1 MDIHAYLNN
10 HIFIIFS
17 LILQKL
23 KRPLLSNYLN
33 NCNLNFSLMQ
43 YLVLKEQQLKMLK
56 KKQPRGVLNMKLLLM
71 RYYFLNSLLFLNK
84 YIKIKLFS
92 LVKLK

>member
-1 MDIHAYLNN
+1 
-10 HIFIIFS
+10 
-17 LILQKL
+17 
-23 KRPLLSNYLN
+23 
-33 NCNLNFSLMQ
+33 MQ